1 MNLLSVLGGEI
12 ARAEGGGMTTEQRIV
27 LSRRST
33 LGAII
38 RLIPAIVIAAVMLN
52 SAACNPTGLLGT
64 SSGGNGVVSPTATPT
79 AGTGALAFVTNFND
93 GMVSSFT
100 RNTSTGV
107 LKRSGQMTAG
117 ANKGPKGVVVA
128 PSGSFLYVANNKD
141 DNIYQFAVSSTDGT
155 LTPLSPKSISNG
167 KNSGP
172 DELAINDAGT
182 FLWVTGA
189 GNGTAG
195 SGSVTTYGVNS
206 STGQLT
212 KNSKVSGLSSAFGI
226 AVDQTNSIV
235 YVSDHGAGLVYS
247 FSIGKNGGLTQIGS
261 PVQDIGGPGGK
272 PGFIAID
279 PGFNF
284 IYVTDLSF
292 GVLSTISTTDG
303 ALAFGS
309 ILPSTAMATVPIG
322 VGYASISGSSN
333 FLFTANQ
340 GDSTL
345 WSFQVTS
352 PGNPTSPVA
361 FGNGEVSAPTGLVVD
376 PQNAFLYTTD
386 QTAGTVSQF
395 SLKPTCSGVAGPP
408 CFVQSVA
415 TENPAS
421 STSGPFQ
428 IILAP

>member
-1 MNLLSVLGGEI
+1 
-12 ARAEGGGMTTEQRIV
+12 MTTEQRTV
-27 LSRRST
+27 LSRRSS
-33 LGAII
+33 LGGII

-52 SAACNPTGLLGT
+52 SAACNPTGLFGN
-64 SSGGNGVVSPTATPT
+64 SGGGNGVVSPTATPT

-100 RNTSTGV
+100 RNISTGV
-107 LKRSGQMTAG
+107 LKRSGQVMAG
-117 ANKGPKGVVVA
+117 ANKGPKGVAVA

-155 LTPLSPKSISNG
+155 LTPLSPAFISNG

-172 DELAINDAGT
+172 DELAINNAGT

-212 KNSKVSGLSSAFGI
+212 KNSKVTGLSSAFGI
-226 AVDQTNSIV
+226 AVDQTSSIV
-235 YVSDHGAGLVYS
+235 YVTDHGAGLVDS
-247 FSIGKNGGLTQIGS
+247 FSIGKKGALTPIGS
-261 PVQDIGGPGGK
+261 VQDIGGPGGT

-279 PGFNF
+279 PLRNF

-309 ILPSTAMATVPIG
+309 ILPSTAMATFPIG
-322 VGYASISGSSN
+322 VGYASISSGN

-352 PGNPTSPVA
+352 PGNLASRIWKRRRNLSDRIGCRSAERISLHHQSNRRNRESVLAETHLFRGRGSSV
-361 FGNGEVSAPTGLVVD
+361 FRSVRSNGEPGKVHQRALPDHPGAVI
-376 PQNAFLYTTD
+376 TT
-386 QTAGTVSQF
+386 
-395 SLKPTCSGVAGPP
+395 
-408 CFVQSVA
+408 
-415 TENPAS
+415 
-421 STSGPFQ
+421 
-428 IILAP
+428 

>member
-1 MNLLSVLGGEI
+1 
-12 ARAEGGGMTTEQRIV
+12 MTTEQRIV
-27 LSRRST
+27 LSGRSR

-38 RLIPAIVIAAVMLN
+38 RLIPAVVIAAVMLGTL
-52 SAACNPTGLLGT
+52 ACNPTGLLSGT
-64 SSGGNGVVSPTATPT
+64 GGNGTISPTATPT

-93 GMVSSFT
+93 GNVSSFT
-100 RNTSTGV
+100 RNTTTGV
-107 LKRSGQMTAG
+107 LKRTGVMTAG
-117 ANKGPKGVVVA
+117 AKKGPKGVVAA

-141 DNIYQFAVSSTDGT
+141 NNIYEFAVSSTNGT
-155 LTPLSPKSISNG
+155 LTPLSPAFVSNG
-167 KNSGP
+167 NGSGP
-172 DELAINDAGT
+172 DELAINTAGT

-247 FSIGKNGGLTQIGS
+247 FSIGTNGKLTQIGS
-261 PVQDIGGPGGK
+261 AVFDIGGPGGT

-292 GVLSTISTTDG
+292 GVLSILSTTNG

-309 ILPSTAMATVPIG
+309 ILPSTAMATFPIG
-322 VGYASISGSSN
+322 VGYATVSGSGN

-361 FGNGEVSAPTGLVVD
+361 FGNGDVSAPTGLVVD
-376 PQNAFLYTTD
+376 PQNAFVYTTN
-386 QTAGTVSQF
+386 QNAGTVSQF
-395 SLKPTCSGVAGPP
+395 SLSAACLGAGAP
-408 CFVQSVA
+408 CFVGSTA
-415 TENPAS
+415 TES
-421 STSGPFQ
+421 SGTSSGPFG
-428 IILAP
+428 ITLAP

>member
-1 MNLLSVLGGEI
+1 
-12 ARAEGGGMTTEQRIV
+12 MTTEQRIV

-38 RLIPAIVIAAVMLN
+38 RLVPALVITAVMLGTM
-52 SAACNPTGLLGT
+52 ACDPAGLLQGN
-64 SSGGNGVVSPTATPT
+64 GGNGTISPTATPT

-93 GMVSSFT
+93 GKVSSFT

-107 LKRSGQMTAG
+107 LKRSGVMTAG
-117 ANKGPKGVVVA
+117 AKKGPKGVVAA

-141 DNIYQFAVSSTDGT
+141 NNIYEFAVSSTNGT
-155 LTPLSPKSISNG
+155 LTPLSPASVSNG
-167 KNSGP
+167 SGSGP
-172 DELAINDAGT
+172 DELAINNAGT

-235 YVSDHGAGLVYS
+235 YVADHGAGLVYS
-247 FSIGKNGGLTQIGS
+247 FSIGTNGKLTQIGPAVS
-261 PVQDIGGPGGK
+261 DTSGSGGG

-279 PGFNF
+279 PAFHF
-284 IYVTDLSF
+284 IYVTDLTF
-292 GVLSTISTTDG
+292 GVLSVLATNNG
-303 ALAFGS
+303 ELAFSS
-309 ILPSTAMATVPIG
+309 IQPTATTANVPIG
-322 VGYASISGSSN
+322 VGYGAVSGTGN

-345 WSFQVTS
+345 WSFPVIS
-352 PGNPTSPVA
+352 PGNPSSPVP
-361 FGNGEVSAPTGLVVD
+361 FGNGDVSAPTGLVVD
-376 PQNAFLYTTD
+376 PQNAFVYTTN

-395 SLKPTCSGVAGPP
+395 SLSATCLSAGVP
-408 CFVQSVA
+408 CFVGSVA
-415 TENPAS
+415 TESSNPN
-421 STSGPFQ
+421 SGPFG
-428 IILAP
+428 ITLAQ